1 MFPKLKNEV
10 NVWEERKPK
19 IRVITCLL
27 VAMIFVMS
35 VAPVT
40 AYSIG
45 LSKTT
50 DKDTYCVG
58 EAINY
63 TLRVT
68 NPDTVNCTLNVSDTY
83 PNGTVEILDSSLFLE
98 PGTNKTYQRSYMVQ
112 VVDVEPDKTVKNIL
126 NVEGTNAVGEVF
138 SASVTKSSEIRSPLI
153 AIMKTASLDGICPG
167 SDPLTAYINDTVTYC
182 FTVINNGDV
191 NMTDITVTDDKLGP
205 ITLTETSLLPGGY
218 TSGTKTYAVTDSD
231 KPSITNNATVNATA
245 EDTGLEVTDY
255 DTCTVYVT
263 TLDGFRVEK
272 TASPTEGV
280 NGTEINFT
288 ITVYNLRDAALSPVY
303 INDSLPPEL
312 VFVSATDGGV
322 HSSPWVNWSISTL
335 AASSSKTV
343 YLVARINVTNS
354 TLGTLTN
361 NVTVTGN
368 STGGIITNATT
379 ADVMAYSTAPYIVSV
394 VQSSD
399 SPVEGED
406 VNITAHV
413 IDDLGVATVNLT
425 YINHTNDATTVSMIF
440 LSGTIFD
447 GYWNVTIPGQP
458 AGESLYITVT
468 ACDVAGS
475 CTTTAPHIKHWSRDL
490 SKLCPWNASRVF
502 PVFPRY
508 STTPRPTT
516 RTPAP
521 PWYPHYPGNP
531 LCRGVWG

>member
-1 MFPKLKNEV
+1 M
-10 NVWEERKPK
+10 
-19 IRVITCLL
+19 
-27 VAMIFVMS
+27 
-35 VAPVT
+35 
-40 AYSIG
+40 
-45 LSKTT
+45 
-50 DKDTYCVG
+50 
-58 EAINY
+58 
-63 TLRVT
+63 
-68 NPDTVNCTLNVSDTY
+68 
-83 PNGTVEILDSSLFLE
+83 
-98 PGTNKTYQRSYMVQ
+98 
-112 VVDVEPDKTVKNIL
+112 
-126 NVEGTNAVGEVF
+126 
-138 SASVTKSSEIRSPLI
+138 
-153 AIMKTASLDGICPG
+153 
-167 SDPLTAYINDTVTYC
+167 
-182 FTVINNGDV
+182 
-191 NMTDITVTDDKLGP
+191 
-205 ITLTETSLLPGGY
+205 
-218 TSGTKTYAVTDSD
+218 
-231 KPSITNNATVNATA
+231 
-245 EDTGLEVTDY
+245 
-255 DTCTVYVT
+255 
-263 TLDGFRVEK
+263 
-272 TASPTEGV
+272 
-280 NGTEINFT
+280 
-288 ITVYNLRDAALSPVY
+288 YNLRDDALSPVY

-312 VFVSATDGGV
+312 FFVSATDGGV

-368 STGGIITNATT
+368 STGGTITNATT
-379 ADVMAYSTAPYIVSV
+379 ADVRAYSTAPYIVSV

-425 YINHTNDATTVSMIF
+425 YINHTNYATTVSMIF